1 MLWLT
6 RSSDGVVLHLRVT
19 PKAAADRIGGIAE
32 DASGRSFLKVY
43 VRAVPDKGKANDA
56 VIRLLAKSWG
66 LPKSAFV
73 IRAGAGDRNKTMA
86 ITGNSD
92 QLMAAL
98 APHYAPENEEDKNG

>member
-1 MLWLT
+1 MLWLA
-6 RSSDGVVLHLRVT
+6 RAGDGVVLQLRVT
-19 PKAAADRIGGIAE
+19 PKASADRIGGVAE
-32 DASGRSFLKVY
+32 DAAGRVFLKVY

-73 IRAGAGDRNKTMA
+73 IRSGAGDRNKTMA
-86 ITGNSD
+86 VTGHPD

-98 APHYAPENEEDKNG
+98 APLYAPENEEDKNG